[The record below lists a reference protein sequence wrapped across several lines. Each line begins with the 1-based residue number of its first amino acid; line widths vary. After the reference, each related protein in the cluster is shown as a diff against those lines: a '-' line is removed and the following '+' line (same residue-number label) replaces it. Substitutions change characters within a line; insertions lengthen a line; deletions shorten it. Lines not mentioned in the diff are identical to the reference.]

1 MTLILLFVDK
11 LIEIGYS
18 LFKIADIFQVRLL
31 LDIDLRLPFNE
42 HNLLLVLEKGV
53 LLSNDLILL
62 GFDGCIKLRDNLG
75 MFLFYLPALGFIVT
89 LNLESFGLLL
99 LFQNADLLIP
109 LHL

>member
-1 MTLILLFVDK
+1 MALNLLFVDK

-18 LFKIADIFQVRLL
+18 LFKIADIFQVCLL

-62 GFDGCIKLRDNLG
+62 DIDRCIKLRDNLG
-75 MFLFYLPALGFIVT
+75 MFLFYPPALGFIVT
-89 LNLESFGLLL
+89 IDLEPFGLLL